1 MTNET
6 KKEAPEKGRTASGR
20 SAPRQAGEKKG
31 TRGGYRGPK
40 KAAAERQPAESA
52 RTGKE
57 KEKKAAAPAPSAAE
71 AASAQALWDGPGSG
85 RPAEESGA
93 GDAGASDYAGGAQRN
108 RQKHHHV

>member
-20 SAPRQAGEKKG
+20 STPRQAGEKKG
-31 TRGGYRGPK
+31 IRGGYRGPK

-57 KEKKAAAPAPSAAE
+57 KEKKAAAPARRRRKPLLP
-71 AASAQALWDGPGSG
+71 ALWDGPGVAA
-85 RPAEESGA
+85 R
-93 GDAGASDYAGGAQRN
+93 R
-108 RQKHHHV
+108 RIRRRRRRCV